1 MEFRLVLRIMS
12 LVIPLFISNLAPPKI
27 HHNVTLANGSKAQVT
42 TGIGQVSPLSSL
54 SLNYELLVLGS
65 PFNLISTSKLTRSL
79 NLI

>member
-42 TGIGQVSPLSSL
+42 GIGQVSPLSSL
-54 SLNYELLVLGS
+54 SLNYVLLGLGS